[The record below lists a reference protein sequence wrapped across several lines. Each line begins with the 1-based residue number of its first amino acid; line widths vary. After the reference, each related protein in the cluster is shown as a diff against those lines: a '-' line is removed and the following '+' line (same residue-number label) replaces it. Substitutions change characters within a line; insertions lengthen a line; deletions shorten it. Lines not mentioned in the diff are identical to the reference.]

1 MKSKGKGKN
10 TNIDDYFISVGL
22 PEVPKKSDFDYE
34 QFPSK
39 LGGQPVWL
47 SPPDVDLSFFE
58 CSQCKQN
65 LYFLMQIYSP
75 LEDTKH
81 CYHRSLY
88 VFFCKECWT
97 QTNAVKVIRIQLPE
111 KSEIYN
117 SDKLIDRN
125 AMEKNEIIEQ
135 INKKVKCLY
144 PEFLIDSCE
153 ELAEAS
159 KIYIKF
165 YDKLDEKSMTSGKS
179 MDYDEDDDMED
190 DLAVD
195 HPSLKDEKI
204 EKMIS
209 NYYKEDGMHQYECDV
224 EEECE
229 DEIISKLQKN
239 IFKNMEDIFYD
250 VFSKVISYDPKQV
263 VRFCRDDIFPLWF
276 SNTGMMTLKNTK
288 CKNCGGELIFEF
300 QVRNIIFLTLF
311 IF

>member
-1 MKSKGKGKN
+1 
-10 TNIDDYFISVGL
+10 
-22 PEVPKKSDFDYE
+22 
-34 QFPSK
+34 
-39 LGGQPVWL
+39 
-47 SPPDVDLSFFE
+47 
-58 CSQCKQN
+58 
-65 LYFLMQIYSP
+65 
-75 LEDTKH
+75 
-81 CYHRSLY
+81 
-88 VFFCKECWT
+88 
-97 QTNAVKVIRIQLPE
+97 
-111 KSEIYN
+111 
-117 SDKLIDRN
+117 
-125 AMEKNEIIEQ
+125 
-135 INKKVKCLY
+135 VKCLY

-195 HPSLKDEKI
+195 HPTLKDEKI

-300 QVRNIIFLTLF
+300 QVRNIIILLYSLYLTTEHVSNNSYLWISSWMYGSFITVLIDTLIISRLRDSIIYDMIPFSIYDNILCIKQILIDHQLDILKLTKISNNFEEFSSHSYLF
-311 IF
+311 ISNIIISLSNNKNSSIAKFFISNYILENIFIEDTE